1 MQPHNRRMEPPS
13 YQEIVDAQPRVYAHM
28 RPSPLRNYPLLDEWI
43 GCRTWV
49 KHENHNPTGAFKVR
63 GGLNLIGQ
71 FTPEERRRGVITA
84 STGNHGQ
91 SIAFASR
98 VHGVP
103 CRIVVPVG
111 NNPEKNASM
120 RAMGAEVIEHGRDFD
135 EAREYVESRVVT
147 EGLRYIHPTDHPE
160 LIAGVAT
167 YALEIFDELPD
178 VDYVFVAIGGG
189 TGSSGCSIV
198 RTARGSRAK
207 IVGAQAARADAFAQS
222 WRGPERVTTA
232 TANTL
237 AEGIAT
243 RVTFDLPFSILK
255 NGLDDVVTLEEHEL
269 EEAVRAGLKLT
280 HNLVEGAGAASLAAA
295 RKFGLPSEARVV
307 CVMSGGNLD
316 ARTLRRLL
324 A

>member
-1 MQPHNRRMEPPS
+1 MTAPTLQD
-13 YQEIVDAQPRVYAHM
+13 ILDARPRVYAHLT
-28 RPSPLRNYPLLDEWI
+28 PSPLRNYPLLDEWI
-43 GCRTWV
+43 GCTTWV

-71 FTPEERRRGVITA
+71 FTEEERRRGVITA

-98 VHGVP
+98 VYGVP
-103 CRIVVPVG
+103 CRIVVPAG

-135 EAREYVESRVVT
+135 AAREYVESRVAS
-147 EGLRYIHPTDHPE
+147 EGLRYVHPTDEPA
-160 LIAGVAT
+160 LIAGVGT

-198 RTARGSRAK
+198 RTSRGSTAK
-207 IVGAQAARADAFAQS
+207 IIGAQAARADAFTRS
-222 WRGPERVTTA
+222 WRGTERVTTA
-232 TANTL
+232 TAETL

-255 NGLDDVVTLEEHEL
+255 QGLDDIVTLDEPEL
-269 EEAVRAGLKLT
+269 EEGVRIGLKLT

-295 RKFGLPSEARVV
+295 RKYGCPPGAKVV

-316 ARTLRRLL
+316 ARTLKRLL
-324 A
+324 E

>member
-1 MQPHNRRMEPPS
+1 MKPPT
-13 YQEIVDAQPRVYAHM
+13 YQDVLDARPRVYAHM
-28 RPSPLRNYPLLDEWI
+28 PASLLMNYPLLDQWI

-63 GGLNLIGQ
+63 GGLNLIAQ
-71 FTPEERRRGVITA
+71 FSGEERRRGVVTA

-91 SIAFASR
+91 SIAYASR
-98 VHGVP
+98 VHGVR

-111 NNPEKNASM
+111 NNPDKNAAM
-120 RAMGAEVIEHGRDFD
+120 RALGAEVVEVGRDFD
-135 EAREYVESRVVT
+135 EAREFVERETEREGMRYV
-147 EGLRYIHPTDHPE
+147 HPTDEPA
-160 LIAGVAT
+160 LIAGVGT
-167 YALEIFDELPD
+167 YAVEIFDGLPD

-207 IVGAQAARADAFAQS
+207 IIGAQAASADAFARS

-232 TANTL
+232 TANTF

-255 NGLDDVVTLEEHEL
+255 GGLDDVVTLEESEL
-269 EEAVRAGLKLT
+269 EAAVRAGVTLT
-280 HNLVEGAGAASLAAA
+280 HNLVEGAGAAALAAA
-295 RKFGLPSEARVV
+295 RKYGCPADARVA

-316 ARTLRRLL
+316 ARTLKRLL

>member
-1 MQPHNRRMEPPS
+1 MQPT
-13 YQEIVDAQPRVYAHM
+13 YQDILEARPRVYAHM
-28 RPSPLRNYPLLDEWI
+28 RPSALMTYPLLDEWI

-49 KHENHNPTGAFKVR
+49 KHENQNPTGAFKVR
-63 GGLNLIGQ
+63 GGLNLIAQ
-71 FTPEERRRGVITA
+71 FTDEERHRGVMTA

-98 VHGVP
+98 AYGVP
-103 CRIVVPVG
+103 CTIVVPVG
-111 NNPEKNASM
+111 NNPEKNAAI

-135 EAREYVESRVVT
+135 EAREYVESRVMRDGV
-147 EGLRYIHPTDHPE
+147 RYVHPTDEPA

-167 YALEIFDELPD
+167 YALEVFDERPD

-189 TGSSGCSIV
+189 TGSSGCSLV
-198 RTARGSRAK
+198 RTARGARAK
-207 IVGAQAARADAFAQS
+207 VIGVQAARADAFTRS

-232 TANTL
+232 TADTL

-255 NGLDDVVTLEEHEL
+255 GGLDDIVTLEEAEL
-269 EEAVRAGLKLT
+269 EEGIRIGLQLT

-295 RKFGLPSEARVV
+295 RKYKCPPDATIA

-316 ARTLRRLL
+316 ARTMKRVLR
-324 A
+324 

>member
-1 MQPHNRRMEPPS
+1 MESPTL
-13 YQEIVDAQPRVYAHM
+13 QDILDARPRVYAHL
-28 RPSPLRNYPLLDEWI
+28 RPSPLLNHPLLDEWI

-71 FTPEERRRGVITA
+71 FTEDERRRGVITA

-98 VHGVP
+98 VYGVP
-103 CRIVVPVG
+103 CRIVVPAG
-111 NNPEKNASM
+111 NNPDKNASM
-120 RAMGAEVIEHGRDFD
+120 RAMGAEVVEYGRDFD
-135 EAREYVESRVVT
+135 DAREYVESRVAS
-147 EGLRYIHPTDHPE
+147 EGLRYVHPTDEPA
-160 LIAGVAT
+160 LIAGVGT
-167 YALEIFDELPD
+167 YALEIFDDRPD
-178 VDYVFVAIGGG
+178 VDFVFVAIGGG

-207 IVGAQAARADAFAQS
+207 IIGVQAARADAFARS

-232 TANTL
+232 TANTF

-243 RVTFDLPFSILK
+243 RVPFSILK
-255 NGLDDVVTLEEHEL
+255 NELDDIVTLEESEL
-269 EEAVRAGLKLT
+269 AEGVNAGLKLT

-295 RKFGLPSEARVV
+295 KKYRCPEGSTIV

-316 ARTLRRLL
+316 ARTLRRILE
-324 A
+324 

>member
-1 MQPHNRRMEPPS
+1 MQAPTL
-13 YQEIVDAQPRVYAHM
+13 QDVLDARPRVYAHM
-28 RPSPLRNYPLLDEWI
+28 RPSPLRTYPLLDQWI

-63 GGLNLIGQ
+63 GGLNLIAQ
-71 FTPEERRRGVITA
+71 FTDAERRRGVITA

-91 SIAFASR
+91 SIAFASQ

-111 NNPEKNASM
+111 NNPEKNAAM
-120 RAMGAEVIEHGRDFD
+120 RAMGADVVEHGRDFD
-135 EAREYVESRVVT
+135 EAREYVERQVER
-147 EGLRYIHPTDHPE
+147 EGRRYVHPTDEPP

-167 YALEIFDELPD
+167 YALEVFDDLPD

-198 RTARGSRAK
+198 RAGRGSRAK
-207 IVGAQAARADAFAQS
+207 VIGAQAARADAFTRS
-222 WRGPERVTTA
+222 WRGPERVTTE
-232 TANTL
+232 TADTL

-255 NGLDDVVTLEEHEL
+255 GGLDDIVTLEEPEL
-269 EEAVRAGLKLT
+269 EEAVRTGLKLT

-295 RKFGLPSEARVV
+295 RKYGCPQEARAV
-307 CVMSGGNLD
+307 CVMSGGNID
-316 ARTLRRLL
+316 ARTLRRVLG
-324 A
+324 AS

>member
-1 MQPHNRRMEPPS
+1 MQPPTF
-13 YQEIVDAQPRVYAHM
+13 QDILDARPRVYAHLQ
-28 RPSPLRNYPLLDEWI
+28 PSPLRNYPLLDEWI

-71 FTPEERRRGVITA
+71 FTEDQRRRGVITA

-91 SIAFASR
+91 SIAFASK
-98 VHGVP
+98 VYGVP
-103 CRIVVPVG
+103 CRIVVPRG

-135 EAREYVESRVVT
+135 EAREYVESRVAS
-147 EGLRYIHPTDHPE
+147 EGLRYIHPTDEPE
-160 LIAGVAT
+160 LIAGVGT
-167 YALEIFDELPD
+167 YALEIFDELPE

-198 RTARGSRAK
+198 RTGRGSKAR
-207 IVGAQAARADAFAQS
+207 IIGAQAARADAFTRS
-222 WRGPERVTTA
+222 WRGSERVTTA
-232 TANTL
+232 TAETL

-255 NGLDDVVTLEEHEL
+255 EGLDDVVTLDEPEL
-269 EEAVRAGLKLT
+269 EEAVRTGLTLT

-295 RKFGLPSEARVV
+295 KKYGCPPGSRVV

-316 ARTLRRLL
+316 ARTLKRLL
-324 A
+324 G

>member
-1 MQPHNRRMEPPS
+1 
-13 YQEIVDAQPRVYAHM
+13 M
-28 RPSPLRNYPLLDEWI
+28 RPSPLMTYPLLDEWI
-43 GCRTWV
+43 GRRTWV

-71 FTPEERRRGVITA
+71 FTDAERRRGVITA

-98 VHGVP
+98 AYGVP
-103 CRIVVPVG
+103 CTIVVPVG

-135 EAREYVESRVVT
+135 DAREFVERQVEGGGPRYV
-147 EGLRYIHPTDHPE
+147 HPTDEPP
-160 LIAGVAT
+160 LIAGVGT

-207 IVGAQAARADAFAQS
+207 VIGAQAARADAFTRS
-222 WRGPERVTTA
+222 WRGPERVTTE
-232 TANTL
+232 TAATL

-255 NGLDDVVTLEEHEL
+255 DGLDDVVTLEEPEL

-295 RKFGLPSEARVV
+295 RKFGCPLDARIA
-307 CVMSGGNLD
+307 CVMSRYAGSSRNSSRSSFFAFLNTAAIIPGVSLPVFVF
-316 ARTLRRLL
+316 
-324 A
+324 